1 MKNIC
6 FFNTTSFWGGGE
18 KFYVEYAI
26 EFKKKGYNV
35 FIVCAEGSP
44 ISVKAEENDI
54 PQFQMKVKMLSFL
67 NPLKFTKLI
76 GYFKKNNIDTVLFSS
91 SQDVKIG
98 SMSAKVAGVE
108 CIVFRR
114 GLAVPIKAKTLNIHI
129 FKNVLTH
136 IFANS
141 EETKKTI
148 LAHLSPYIPA
158 QKIKVIYNGIKR
170 KEAVPYKGDPMEFIA
185 KNKRGIVIGNAGRL
199 TVQKSQHYFLELA
212 ERLKAQE
219 IEFSIF
225 IAGTGELEQQLDL
238 EIRKKGLEK
247 EVFLLGFV
255 HDIPKFMSSI
265 DIFILTSKWEGFG
278 YVLVEAMVQ
287 SKPVLGFNI
296 TSNPEVV
303 THEETGYLVPYGDM
317 DLLTKNTVSLIQ
329 NAELRKS
336 LGSAGFKRVQEK
348 FILEDRILELEEFL
362 KTKP

>member
-35 FIVCAEGSP
+35 FIVCTEGSP
-44 ISVKAEENDI
+44 ISIKAKENDI

-98 SMSAKVAGVE
+98 SISAKVAGVE

-114 GLAVPIKAKTLNIHI
+114 GLAVPIKDKTLNIHI

-141 EETKKTI
+141 GETKKTI
-148 LAHLSPYIPA
+148 LTHLSPYIPA
-158 QKIKVIYNGIKR
+158 DKIMVIYNGIKR
-170 KEAVPYKGDPMEFIA
+170 KEAVPYRGNPLEFIE
-185 KNKRGIVIGNAGRL
+185 KNRKGIVIGNAGRL

-212 ERLKAQE
+212 ERLKTLD

-238 EIRKKGLEK
+238 EIRKRGLEK
-247 EVFLLGFV
+247 EMFLLGFV
-255 HDIPKFMSSI
+255 EDIPKFMSSI

-287 SKPVLGFNI
+287 SKPVLAFDI

-303 THEETGYLVPYGDM
+303 ANGETGELVAYGDM
-317 DLLTKNTVSLIQ
+317 DSLTEKTVSLIHDS
-329 NAELRKS
+329 ELRS
-336 LGSAGFKRVQEK
+336 NLGNAGFKRVQEK

-362 KTKP
+362 KTRL